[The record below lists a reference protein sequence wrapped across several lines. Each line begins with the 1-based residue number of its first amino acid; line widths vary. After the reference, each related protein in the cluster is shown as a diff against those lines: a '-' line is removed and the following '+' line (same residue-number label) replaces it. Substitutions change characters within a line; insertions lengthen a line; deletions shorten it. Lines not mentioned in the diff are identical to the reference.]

1 MNLHLLYYWILVLTS
16 LVFYYYVHLSYYIQ
30 MYFTKLMVAPPPD
43 ASSYDFMVIGSGSA
57 GSVVAGRLAEAGHHV
72 LLIEAGGPSNWLQGI
87 PAFVSHFMSS
97 PYDWKYDFV
106 PSENAGQGVHMSIPR
121 GKVLGGSSMLNWM
134 LYLRGHRKDYDE
146 WESFGNTGWG
156 YKDVLPYYKKSESF
170 YGKVEKQEKYHGS
183 NGPTGV
189 KQTPHRHP
197 INFIYNQGFK
207 EMGYELGDPNGVN
220 EGGFFEHV
228 QVTIDKDS
236 WRLGTYKSY
245 VEPLVGRANIDVLT
259 YAQATKLIFE
269 GKRAVGVEVNRFGQT
284 LKYYASKEVVLSAG
298 AIASPHLL
306 MLSGIGPKN
315 HLEHL
320 NIPVIQDLPVGDNL
334 QDHLHAYYPFYMNG
348 TKSGLTTSPFN
359 VLNPLNYIDFFLNGG
374 GPLSDNN
381 IGSNGYYNTK
391 HNPDKT
397 RPDAQMHSCAY
408 AHGNDFGAAMKDSY
422 RYKGQSWEYMFEP
435 YLGMETSYLLPT
447 LSRPKSRGFI
457 RLKSNDYREQPII
470 EHRYVS
476 HPDDMKVLVEGMKFA
491 HAMKDTKAFQE
502 NGVTPFRPDKYFCG
516 DYEPYSDPY
525 WECFVRH
532 WALTVYHQ
540 SGTCKMG
547 PKDDKTAVV
556 DPRLRVYGIESLR
569 VIDASIMPTI
579 VSGNTNGPVIMI
591 GEKGADMILQDWA
604 DSTDST
610 KPTKKI
616 PIPGDAQKDE
626 L

>member
-1 MNLHLLYYWILVLTS
+1 MNLHILYYWILVVTS
-16 LVFYYYVHLSYYIQ
+16 LVFYSYVHLSYYVQ
-30 MYFTKLMVAPPPD
+30 MYFTKLMVAPPKD
-43 ASSYDFMVIGSGSA
+43 ASNYDFLVIGSGSA

-106 PSENAGQGVHMSIPR
+106 PSENAGQGVVMSIPR

-146 WESFGNTGWG
+146 WESFGNTGWS

-170 YGKVEKQEKYHGS
+170 YGKVDQQENFHGS

-197 INFIYNQGFK
+197 INHVYNQGFR
-207 EMGYELGDPNGVN
+207 EMGYELGDPNGAS

-236 WRLGTYKSY
+236 WRLGTYRSY
-245 VEPLVGRANIDVLT
+245 VEPLLGKANIDVLT
-259 YAQATKLIFE
+259 FAQATKLIFE

-284 LKYYASKEVVLSAG
+284 LKYYAQKEVILSAG

-306 MLSGIGPKN
+306 MLSGVGPKN

-320 NIPVIQDLPVGDNL
+320 NIPVIKDLPVGDNL
-334 QDHLHAYYPFYMNG
+334 QDHLHVYYPFYMNG

-359 VLNPLNYIDFFLNGG
+359 VLNPLNYIDFFLNGA
-374 GPLSDNN
+374 GPLADNN

-391 HNPDKT
+391 HNPDQT

-422 RYKGQSWEYMFEP
+422 RYKGKSWEYMFEP
-435 YLGMETSYLLPT
+435 YLGMET
-447 LSRPKSRGFI
+447 
-457 RLKSNDYREQPII
+457 N
-470 EHRYVS
+470 
-476 HPDDMKVLVEGMKFA
+476 
-491 HAMKDTKAFQE
+491 
-502 NGVTPFRPDKYFCG
+502 
-516 DYEPYSDPY
+516 
-525 WECFVRH
+525 
-532 WALTVYHQ
+532 
-540 SGTCKMG
+540 
-547 PKDDKTAVV
+547 DKTAVV
-556 DPRLRVYGIESLR
+556 DPRLRVYGLESLR

-579 VSGNTNGPVIMI
+579 VSGNTHGPVIMI
-591 GEKGADMILQDWA
+591 GEKGADMIIQDWA
-604 DSTDST
+604 QSSEA
-610 KPTKKI
+610 KPAVKI
-616 PIPGDAQKDE
+616 PSDSRKDE